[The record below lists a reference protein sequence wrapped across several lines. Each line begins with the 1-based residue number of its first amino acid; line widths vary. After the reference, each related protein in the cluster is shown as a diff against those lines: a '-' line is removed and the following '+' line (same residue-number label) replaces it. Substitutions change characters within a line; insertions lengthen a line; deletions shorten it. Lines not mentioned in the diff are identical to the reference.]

1 MIDNDN
7 EQVVDFV
14 CGSIIPKEIY
24 EKAKKKCEEADTT
37 IYELVKAVI
46 YQLVKAV
53 IYQLANG
60 EIRIAKRQELTKEEA
75 EAKLKEL
82 EEEKCVK

>member
-1 MIDNDN
+1 MTDN

-24 EKAKKKCEEADTT
+24 EKAIKKCEEANTT

-46 YQLVKAV
+46 YE
-53 IYQLANG
+53 LANG
-60 EIRIAKRQELTKEEA
+60 EIRIEKRQELTNQHEDKGE
-75 EAKLKEL
+75 
-82 EEEKCVK
+82 

>member
-14 CGSIIPKEIY
+14 CGTIIPKEIY
-24 EKAKKKCEEADTT
+24 EKAKTKCEEQQTT

-46 YQLVKAV
+46 YE
-53 IYQLANG
+53 LANG
-60 EIRIAKRQELTKEEA
+60 KIRIAKRQELTHQHEDKGE
-75 EAKLKEL
+75 
-82 EEEKCVK
+82 

>member
-24 EKAKKKCEEADTT
+24 DKAKKKCEEQQTT
-37 IYELVKAVI
+37 IYELI
-46 YQLVKAV
+46 KAV

-60 EIRIAKRQELTKEEA
+60 EIRIVKRQELTKEEA

-82 EEEKCVK
+82 EEQDAKR

>member
-1 MIDNDN
+1 MTDN

-24 EKAKKKCEEADTT
+24 EKAKKKCEEQQTT

-46 YQLVKAV
+46 YE
-53 IYQLANG
+53 LANR
-60 EIRIAKRQELTKEEA
+60 EIRIVKRQELTHQHEDKGE
-75 EAKLKEL
+75 
-82 EEEKCVK
+82 

>member
-7 EQVVDFV
+7 ERVLDFV

-24 EKAKKKCEEADTT
+24 EKAKKKCEEANAN
-37 IYELVKAVI
+37 IYELIKA
-46 YQLVKAV
+46 A

-60 EIRIAKRQELTKEEA
+60 EIKIVKRQELTRNSED
-75 EAKLKEL
+75 
-82 EEEKCVK
+82 KCGRRGTK

>member
-14 CGSIIPKEIY
+14 CGAIIPKEIY
-24 EKAKKKCEEADTT
+24 EKAKAKCEEQQTT

-46 YQLVKAV
+46 YE
-53 IYQLANG
+53 LANG
-60 EIRIAKRQELTKEEA
+60 EIKIAKRQELTHYSEGKGE
-75 EAKLKEL
+75 
-82 EEEKCVK
+82 

>member
-1 MIDNDN
+1 MTDN

-24 EKAKKKCEEADTT
+24 EKAKTKCEEANTT
-37 IYELVKAVI
+37 IYELVKAI
-46 YQLVKAV
+46 

-60 EIRIAKRQELTKEEA
+60 EIKIAKRQELTNQNEDKGE
-75 EAKLKEL
+75 
-82 EEEKCVK
+82 

>member
-14 CGSIIPKEIY
+14 CGAIIPKEIY
-24 EKAKKKCEEADTT
+24 EKAKKKCEEQQTT

-46 YQLVKAV
+46 YE
-53 IYQLANG
+53 LANG
-60 EIRIAKRQELTKEEA
+60 EIKIAKRQELTQHSEDKGE
-75 EAKLKEL
+75 
-82 EEEKCVK
+82 